1 MKSHPPELKSPA
13 RILVVDDSPTQA
25 TLLEHI
31 LTGEG
36 YRVSVAH
43 NGEEAVDLIP
53 VNKPDLVISDI
64 LMPGMNGFELCR
76 RIRKMEGVRSIPIIL
91 LTLLN
96 DPADVLR
103 SLEAG
108 ANHFISKPYDKNA
121 LLARVSQTLLSE
133 EESGAGRDDNDVAVR
148 YHGQNYAIGAEK
160 GRIIDLLLATYE
172 MVVEKNQELFNARNE
187 LRVLNREL
195 EKRVMERTA
204 ALTAETTERLRAVE
218 ELRSKDQLFMQQ
230 SRQAAMGEMIGNIA
244 HQWRQPLNTVGLL
257 VQDLSA
263 CHEDGSFTREYLDVS
278 VDKIM
283 LLIQHMSQTI
293 DDFRNFFRPEKE
305 KSVFRLHQTVSRA
318 ISLVEGNF
326 SDRQIK
332 IDVIAADDP
341 VVTGYPNEYS
351 QVLLNI
357 LSNAADAL
365 QERGTVNPHITVSV
379 FTEEGKAV
387 VTVSDNA
394 GGIAEEIIG
403 RIFEPYYTT
412 KEQGKGTGVGLY
424 MAKNIIENNMNGSLT
439 VRNNG
444 QGAEFRIEV

>member
-1 MKSHPPELKSPA
+1 MKPQPHSMKSPA
-13 RILVVDDSPTQA
+13 GILIVDDSPTQA
-25 TLLEHI
+25 KMLEHI
-31 LTGEG
+31 LAGEG

-43 NGEEAVDLIP
+43 NGREAVDLIS
-53 VNKPDLVISDI
+53 VNIPDLVISDI
-64 LMPGMNGFELCR
+64 LMPEMDGFELCR
-76 RIRKMEGVRSIPIIL
+76 RIRKTEEVKEIPIIL

-103 SLEAG
+103 SLNAG
-108 ANHFISKPYDKNA
+108 ANYFISKPYSKE
-121 LLARVSQTLLSE
+121 LLLSRVRRILLGE
-133 EESGAGRDDNDVAVR
+133 GRSRAGGDDREVEVQYD
-148 YHGQNYAIGAEK
+148 
-160 GRIIDLLLATYE
+160 GRGYPINAGKAQIIDLLLATYE
-172 MVVEKNQELFNARNE
+172 TAVEQNQALMSAQKA
-187 LRVLNREL
+187 LRVLNQEL

-204 ALTAETTERLRAVE
+204 ALTAETTERLRTVE
-218 ELRSKDQLFMQQ
+218 ELRNKDQLLMQQ

-257 VQDLSA
+257 VQDLSV
-263 CHEDGSFTREYLDVS
+263 CHEYGSFSKEYLDAA

-283 LLIQHMSQTI
+283 HLIQHMSRTI
-293 DDFRNFFRPEKE
+293 DDFRNFFKPEKE
-305 KSVFRLHQTVSRA
+305 KLTFQLCEVVSRTL
-318 ISLVEGNF
+318 SLVEGNF
-326 SDRQIK
+326 SAKQII

-341 VVTGYPNEYS
+341 AITGYPNEFS

-365 QERGTVNPHITVSV
+365 LERNTVKPQIVVKV
-379 FTEEGKAV
+379 FTEDDKAV

-394 GGIAEEIIG
+394 GGIREEIIG

-424 MAKNIIENNMNGSLT
+424 MAKNIIENSMNGSLT
-439 VRNNG
+439 VRNAG